1 MRVVSPDTCRPFS
14 KDRRGLI
21 LGEGAGMLVLENLD
35 AARARGATVYGE
47 VRGFG
52 MSSDAHHITQPSAEG
67 AIRAMRA
74 ALADAG
80 LDRVDYINAHGTGFL

>member
-1 MRVVSPDTCRPFS
+1 MRSS
-14 KDRRGLI
+14 
-21 LGEGAGMLVLENLD
+21 
-35 AARARGATVYGE
+35 
-47 VRGFG
+47 GFG

-80 LDRVDYINAHGTGFL
+80 LDRVDYVNAHGTGTAANDATEAIAIRSRARRS